1 MLALPPASF
10 PAVNTTAVTA
20 NGYCFGGAMVLELV
34 FGVGVGVV
42 VAAEVA
48 VIVGRGVAAC
58 GI

>member
-1 MLALPPASF
+1 MVDKHGSVDVVERL
-10 PAVNTTAVTA
+10 
-20 NGYCFGGAMVLELV
+20 GGQVLELF